1 MDVPTGLWSYL
12 SFLVQDTLT
21 DAGELVPRP
30 GGRGL
35 APNHHPSCYA
45 DDDALAASVRLHA
58 HIAVDHLFGVADVNR
73 PLVVG

>member
-12 SFLVQDTLT
+12 SFGVQDTLT
-21 DAGELVPRP
+21 DAGELVPRH